1 MKVACRVCVRRQLLW
16 AEKLEVVDDGRRG
29 EEERRPAAAGVGI
42 FPILA
47 VLFFGLLFRRFDLEN
62 SVVQLRRIGGA
73 AVSSFFASFF
83 GINVACGDLAGVGV
97 AKFPA
102 RLS

>member
-16 AEKLEVVDDGRRG
+16 AEKLDVVDDGRRG

-47 VLFFGLLFRRFDLEN
+47 VLILCACVLF
-62 SVVQLRRIGGA
+62 V
-73 AVSSFFASFF
+73 
-83 GINVACGDLAGVGV
+83 
-97 AKFPA
+97 
-102 RLS
+102 